1 MKSINYRCG
10 LNLMF
15 FRTSNDTKNIVMRK
29 LLLLLLVVLGIT
41 PVFGQEEN
49 RPENTGDNFSL
60 EGALEL
66 FKNSN
71 SLEEFEKSL
80 NQENNQ
86 VNNLDLDGDGQ
97 TDYIN
102 VEDIKEYD
110 SHVIVMSTY
119 LNETEK
125 QDIALI
131 AIEKTAD
138 GKAELQI
145 EGDEDLF
152 AKNTIFE
159 PTAEEKGAVQQL
171 KAESNVTQVTNS
183 TTVVNVWGWPSVRYL
198 YAPGYVVWV
207 SPYRWRAYPRWWR
220 PWRPVKHAVF
230 YTYGARY
237 RPHYHVVS
245 IRRATVVRNVYRPR
259 RHTSTLVVH
268 TRRGTTVVHKNRRGT
283 VKSVKVKRN
292 RTHVKAKSRR

>member
-1 MKSINYRCG
+1 
-10 LNLMF
+10 
-15 FRTSNDTKNIVMRK
+15 MRK
-29 LLLLLLVVLGIT
+29 IVLLFLFLLGIL
-41 PVFGQEEN
+41 PAFGQDN
-49 RPENTGDNFSL
+49 DSPDNIGGNFSL

-66 FKNSN
+66 FKSSN

-102 VEDIKEYD
+102 VEDIKEND
-110 SHVIVMSTY
+110 AHVIIMSTY

-138 GKAELQI
+138 GRAELQI

-152 AKNTIFE
+152 PKNTIIE
-159 PTAEEKGAVQQL
+159 PTSEEKGAVQQL
-171 KAESNVTQVTNS
+171 KAESNVTVVNNAAPT
-183 TTVVNVWGWPSVRYL
+183 VNVWLWPSVRYL

-220 PWRPVKHAVF
+220 PWRPVAHTVF
-230 YTYGARY
+230 YSYGVRY
-237 RPHYHVVS
+237 RPHYHVVTV
-245 IRRATVVRNVYRPR
+245 RRATVVRNVYRPR
-259 RHTSTLVVH
+259 RHSSTLVVH
-268 TRRGTTVVHKNRRGT
+268 NRRGTTVVHKNRRGN
-283 VKSVKVKRN
+283 VKAVNVKRGTT
-292 RTHVKAKSRR
+292 RMRRR